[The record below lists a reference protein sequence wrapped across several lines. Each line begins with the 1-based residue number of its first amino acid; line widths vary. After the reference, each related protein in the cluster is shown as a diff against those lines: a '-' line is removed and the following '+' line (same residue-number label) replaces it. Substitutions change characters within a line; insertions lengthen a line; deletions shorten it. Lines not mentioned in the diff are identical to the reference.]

1 MRVAVVSSASG
12 GGAGIAAL
20 RIARSLQEH
29 AGLAVEF
36 IDIASVG
43 AVASDE
49 SSQRNSNNG
58 RISNTQFTVDRVTA
72 RREWLVQFLAGFH
85 VVNLHWTAYVLATSE
100 IEMLV
105 RTGTPVLM
113 TLHDFNHV
121 TGGCHYPAG
130 CTGMYSGCM
139 GCPQIERGCG
149 NVAEDVY
156 RLKRRKNAI
165 FRHPNVHIAA
175 PSRYVLDAA
184 RRAVDIEPSRT
195 HLLRNPYDPL
205 VLHAVAAPDGSAPR
219 PLTVLLVAD
228 WLGERRKGAM
238 LAAEVLQVYCA
249 PKSGNGA
256 LRIHIAGGSDAGLI
270 RMLRDTGAEVIAH
283 GRIADHAELAA
294 IYAQCDVQLST
305 SHEDNWP
312 NVLVEAAA
320 YGCLAIVG
328 PGHGCEEF
336 ARRYPGCHVT
346 DDYTPAAFVQA
357 LQQLATMPATE
368 LRACKSAMAVAVRA
382 DHAPDAV
389 AVTYAAALRS
399 VCAMPTEPSERS
411 LSGGSSRDAAI
422 SSNYL
427 GCASRAALAAAEP
440 SSQYGQ
446 MEVCLERSATSSGA
460 MTLCAVY
467 RSQHTEA
474 LVEHALQA
482 GIATIPLKVAGTRLR
497 HVFASEASD
506 YGLSTLTCRLSPDD
520 AEREAQ

>member
-1 MRVAVVSSASG
+1 MRIAVVSSASG

-20 RIARSLQEH
+20 RIARSLREH
-29 AGLAVEF
+29 EGFAVEF
-36 IDIASVG
+36 VDIASVG

-105 RTGTPVLM
+105 STGTPVLM

-130 CTGMYSGCM
+130 CTGMFAGCM
-139 GCPQIERGCG
+139 GCPQVERDFG
-149 NVAEDVY
+149 NVSEDVY
-156 RLKRRKNAI
+156 RLKRRKNSI

-184 RRAVDIEPSRT
+184 RCAVGIELSRT

-205 VLHAVAAPDGSAPR
+205 ELQTVDALDGSAPR

-238 LAAEVLQVYCA
+238 LAAEVLQVFCA
-249 PKSGNGA
+249 HKSGNVA
-256 LRIHIAGGSDAGLI
+256 LRIHIAGSSDAGLV

-283 GRIADHAELAA
+283 GRIADHATLAA

-336 ARRYPGCHVT
+336 ARRYPGCHVA
-346 DDYTPAAFVQA
+346 DNYTPAAFVHA
-357 LQQLATMPATE
+357 LQQIATMPAME
-368 LRACKSAMAVAVRA
+368 LSACKSALTVAVRT
-382 DHAPDAV
+382 DHAPEAV
-389 AVTYAAALRS
+389 AADYAAALRS
-399 VCAMPTEPSERS
+399 VCATDSSERPPS
-411 LSGGSSRDAAI
+411 SASSRDTAF

-427 GCASRAALAAAEP
+427 GYATREALATAGTLREH
-440 SSQYGQ
+440 GH
-446 MEVCLERSATSSGA
+446 MDVCLERSATSSGA
-460 MTLCAVY
+460 LTLCAVY

-474 LVEHALQA
+474 LVEHALQ
-482 GIATIPLKVAGTRLR
+482 GGTATIPLKLAGAPLR
-497 HVFASEASD
+497 HVFASELSD
-506 YGLSTLTCRLSPDD
+506 YGLSALTCRLSSTD
-520 AEREAQ
+520 AERQEQ